1 MSPFDLQQVAQMD
14 MMRGAGQGAN
24 IPQFPQG
31 ALSGFMQVGNQMR
44 MEDAASRQKEA
55 DLLSLAQKME
65 MMDEYRRNAGWR
77 DAERQAGIAGANAKT
92 ATVGRRS
99 EADTGLAE
107 LKLSQDT
114 ALSPSTVQAGIA
126 KNEAAMT
133 DAQAGRLETL
143 SDMLDTTFDP
153 NSAGAVGE
161 YSARLDE
168 LGVPKEHALRRL
180 EKAPSPEA
188 FKQGYTAMRSSLENS
203 LKQRRALSKTGLE
216 KGADFDRAVTT
227 TGIETASREQIAA
240 GNNAATIEASQN
252 RKSNEQLKLEGDLVK
267 LLQAARTETDPDKR
281 RAILQEAD
289 LVTRTIQAIGAARA
303 PVTPMIQAPG
313 ITYSLPENRAG
324 GIPGLDLGGG
334 ASPSQAPASKI
345 TAPAGRV
352 VIFKDGVP
360 VGHIPEGQAQAAE
373 KQGYQVQR

>member
-1 MSPFDLQQVAQMD
+1 
-14 MMRGAGQGAN
+14 
-24 IPQFPQG
+24 
-31 ALSGFMQVGNQMR
+31 
-44 MEDAASRQKEA
+44 
-55 DLLSLAQKME
+55 
-65 MMDEYRRNAGWR
+65 
-77 DAERQAGIAGANAKT
+77 
-92 ATVGRRS
+92 
-99 EADTGLAE
+99 
-107 LKLSQDT
+107 
-114 ALSPSTVQAGIA
+114 
-126 KNEAAMT
+126 
-133 DAQAGRLETL
+133 
-143 SDMLDTTFDP
+143 
-153 NSAGAVGE
+153 
-161 YSARLDE
+161 
-168 LGVPKEHALRRL
+168 
-180 EKAPSPEA
+180 
-188 FKQGYTAMRSSLENS
+188 MRSSLENS

-227 TGIETASREQIAA
+227 TGMETASREKIAA

-281 RAILQEAD
+281 RALLQEAD